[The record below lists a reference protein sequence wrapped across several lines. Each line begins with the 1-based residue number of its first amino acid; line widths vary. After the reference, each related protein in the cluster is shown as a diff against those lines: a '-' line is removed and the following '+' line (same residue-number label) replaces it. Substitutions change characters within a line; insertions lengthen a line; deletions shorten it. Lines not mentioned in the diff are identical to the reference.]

1 MRKIPEQGHVFQIKI
16 NSIELSISVAKRFS
30 LKADLRVKL
39 RQARVPEMLDHSYYV
54 NSRPF
59 RINVPPEKEK
69 GRMVI
74 KGQDFTFV
82 VDPLNQH
89 NSDETF
95 KLSLVL

>member
-1 MRKIPEQGHVFQIKI
+1 
-16 NSIELSISVAKRFS
+16 
-30 LKADLRVKL
+30 
-39 RQARVPEMLDHSYYV
+39 MLDNSYYV

-74 KGQDFTFV
+74 KGQDYTFV
-82 VDPLNQH
+82 VDPMNQH
-89 NSDETF
+89 NPEETF

>member
-1 MRKIPEQGHVFQIKI
+1 MYQVKI

-39 RQARVPEMLDHSYYV
+39 RQARVPEMLDQSYYV

-59 RINVPPEKEK
+59 RINVPPERDR

-74 KGQDFTFV
+74 KGQDYTFV
-82 VDPLNQH
+82 VYPINQH
-89 NSDETF
+89 NPEETF